1 MKKIRVRNHRVV
13 LNRSKGGDF
22 GINIMLLLIGAFLFI
37 PMIYSVMNA
46 FKPLEEFFYFPPHF
60 FPRRLT
66 LENFTYLFQL
76 MSSSWV
82 PFSRYIFNTVFI
94 TVAGVLGNLIISSLC
109 AYALSKI
116 PFPGHKFFF
125 QLIQKSLM
133 FSATVAGI
141 INFISMSLLGW
152 VDSYLAIIV
161 PAWATTTGLYL
172 MKQFMDSNVS
182 DAVLESARLDGSSEF
197 NTFFRIAMPMV
208 KPAWLTLIIY
218 SFQGLWQ
225 TGSSTFIYSEELKT
239 VNYAIGQILS
249 AGAVRNGASAASS
262 FIMMVV
268 PIVVFLLSQ
277 SQIIETMGSSG
288 MKD

>member
-22 GINIMLLLIGAFLFI
+22 GINIMLLLIGAFMFI

-249 AGAVRNGASAASS
+249 ALPS
-262 FIMMVV
+262 
-268 PIVVFLLSQ
+268 L
-277 SQIIETMGSSG
+277 
-288 MKD
+288 